1 MKKVLLDARRPSE
14 VPESLR
20 IASEKPIAG
29 SDVWEMAMLWS
40 GVVTEE
46 ARQQDRS
53 VGGRGA
59 RSTAWPA

>member
-1 MKKVLLDARRPSE
+1 LG
-14 VPESLR
+14 